1 MRQHVRQNEKVGTYL
16 EITMIKCDGCGK
28 DRGKTREEKGD
39 ENLCP
44 SCRYRNG
51 GAIPDREFNPRD
63 LSSLLGRCDGQKLID
78 YHQLLN

>member
-1 MRQHVRQNEKVGTYL
+1 
-16 EITMIKCDGCGK
+16 MIKCDGCGK
-28 DRGKTREEKGD
+28 DRGKLVDAESD
-39 ENLCP
+39 SLCP

-51 GAIPDREFNPRD
+51 GAIPDQEFIPRD